1 MKVALCFLISYDHIL
16 NKEHIWREWIEYNK
30 DIINVYFHY
39 SDYEKIEST
48 WIKEHAIPEQYIFK
62 TSYYHVV
69 PAYLSLMSYAMGDD
83 PENQWTCF
91 LTDSCCPIISP
102 RRFRY
107 LFLKNYNFSVMS
119 WKKAWWNPSFHK
131 RANLNLVT
139 KELRLANDAWFVLK
153 REDAINCIN
162 VVKEN
167 YRLVKT
173 VCNGG
178 LANESIFAIMLKLT
192 NTLDDVICKTTHCA
206 DWSRMPTCTSPHL
219 FEHANERDI
228 QFIKQSFKEHNF
240 LMFLRKV
247 SPKFPDHVLRQ
258 FIYREDDKLTI
269 PLTPVPTHIEKQK
282 EAEELT

>member
-39 SDYEKIEST
+39 SDYEKIKST
-48 WIKEHAIPEQYIFK
+48 WIKEHAIPNQYIFT

-83 PENQWTCF
+83 PENQWVCF

-102 RRFRY
+102 TRFRH
-107 LFLKNYNFSVMS
+107 LFFENYNHSVMS

-131 RANLNLVT
+131 RANLNLLI
-139 KELRLANDAWFVLK
+139 KDLRLANDAWFVLK

-162 VVKEN
+162 VVQEN

-178 LANESIFAIMLKLT
+178 LANESIFAIMLKLK
-192 NTLDDVICKTTHCA
+192 NKLDDVICKTTHCA
-206 DWSRMPTCTSPHL
+206 DWSRMPTSTSPHL
-219 FEHANERDI
+219 FEYANERDI
-228 QFIKQSFKEHNF
+228 QFIKKSFKEHSF

-247 SPKFPDHVLRQ
+247 SPNFPDHVLRKY
-258 FIYREDDKLTI
+258 IYRENT
-269 PLTPVPTHIEKQK
+269 
-282 EAEELT
+282 